1 LLRRENRW
9 TRRGVEEEEEQEVAM
24 RKKRMNQEVVEWKKK
39 GRGGIGSDGEEKK
52 EQEVAKRKKV
62 KEGIRGRTESGGKE
76 GRRKI

>member
-1 LLRRENRW
+1 MEEDRE
-9 TRRGVEEEEEQEVAM
+9 
-24 RKKRMNQEVVEWKKK
+24 
-39 GRGGIGSDGEEKK
+39 IGSDGEEEK